1 MKVTYIDHMGTDL
14 SVVNAARVSFKSK
27 SDWEYEVKEE
37 RAGDGEWVPIKRN
50 PKLTERDQ
58 GLIKFLAAREH
69 FSPFNHTFLTMHV
82 KAPLFVAR
90 QLVKHEYMPWNE
102 VSRRYVDT
110 DLEFYFPESWR
121 KRPPGG
127 IKQGSGEDLKLDW
140 DVEPYVMES
149 LRAYDKLIESGVAPE
164 MARMVLPQ
172 NMYTEWYWSGTLR
185 AWAKMYNLR
194 IDAHAQKETQEVA
207 RQAGEIISPL
217 FPHSWKALTNVDQ

>member
-1 MKVTYIDHMGTDL
+1 MKVTYIQHCGDDL
-14 SVVNAARVSFKSK
+14 AVVNAARVSFKAK
-27 SDWEYEVKEE
+27 SYGVNELIQ
-37 RAGDGEWVPIKRN
+37 DGFELLPITVPTEKDIK
-50 PKLTERDQ
+50 
-58 GLIKFLAAREH
+58 LIKYLATH
-69 FSPFNHTFLTMHV
+69 KHYSPFNHTFCTMHV

-102 VSRRYVDT
+102 VSRRYVDS
-110 DLEFYFPESWR
+110 DLEFYYPEAWR

-127 IKQGSGEDLKLDW
+127 IKQGSGEDLQLDW

-149 LRAYDKLIESGVAPE
+149 LRAYDKLLESGVAPE

-194 IDAHAQKETQEVA
+194 AEETAQKETQEIA
-207 RQAGEIISPL
+207 RQVGEILAPL
-217 FPHSWKALTNVDQ
+217 FPHSWEALTCSET